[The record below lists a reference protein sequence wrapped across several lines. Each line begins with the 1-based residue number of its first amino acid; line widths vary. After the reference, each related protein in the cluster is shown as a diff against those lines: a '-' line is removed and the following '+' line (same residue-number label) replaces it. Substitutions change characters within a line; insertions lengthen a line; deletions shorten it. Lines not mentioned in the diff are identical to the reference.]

1 MKLFIKN
8 MVCIRCKIVVKSEL
22 QKLGLGYT
30 FLEMGEVELD
40 DMMLP
45 QTHECLKIALHQSGL
60 ELIYDNKA
68 ILIEKT
74 KNLIVQM
81 IHSNEDLPKM
91 KFSCYLSEKL
101 HYNYTYISNLFS
113 EVKGVTIEHFI
124 IAHKI
129 ERVKDLLIYNELSL
143 SAIAD
148 KLLYRNVTYLS
159 RQFKKVTGVTPSY
172 FKKMNGKEFISLE
185 SL

>member
-1 MKLFIKN
+1 
-8 MVCIRCKIVVKSEL
+8 MVCVRCKIVVKSEL

-30 FLEMGEVELD
+30 ILDLGEVEVD
-40 DMMLP
+40 DLIP
-45 QTHECLKIALHQSGL
+45 HKTRECLKIALHQSGL
-60 ELIYDNKA
+60 ELIHDNKA

-81 IHSNEDLPKM
+81 IHYNEDLPKI

-101 HYNYTYISNLFS
+101 NYNYTYISNLFS

-129 ERVKDLLIYNELSL
+129 ERVKELLVYYELSL
-143 SAIAD
+143 TAIAD
-148 KLLYRNVTYLS
+148 KLLYKNVTHLS
-159 RQFKKVTGVTPSY
+159 RQFKKVTGFTPSF
-172 FKKMNGKEFISLE
+172 FKKMKGKEFISLE
-185 SL
+185 TL